1 MWQEIRSK
9 LNTIAPSIDFQA
21 PLSVVDK
28 MASGNF
34 SDVTEADIVFNARIE
49 YRSRYVT
56 LPWEHFRWF

>member
-34 SDVTEADIVFNARIE
+34 SDVTEADIVFVARI
-49 YRSRYVT
+49 T
-56 LPWEHFRWF
+56 FH